1 MPAIELILAFTLA
14 AATTAPSTKPA
25 TKPATRPTTHVAT
38 RPATAAPGSDATVA
52 ELRDAVAQRHDPA
65 RRSAA
70 LARALGMLDTDTPAE
85 QRIALR
91 VLAQTGEIRFDRDRF
106 DVRLRQLL
114 ASKDDEVRAMV
125 LQVLPNFDIGQDDLR
140 LIAPL
145 AEDGSPRVRSNVA
158 SAIVAANGRVGS
170 AELDA
175 AMSRL
180 LDDPDFNVRRE
191 SMRAINNV
199 DVGPAVEAKLL
210 ALSHDDK
217 IGRDA
222 ITLGLST
229 RPVVSGAVADR
240 LIECLDDAD
249 QGNIV
254 NRAAYALRNATIE
267 GVARSR
273 LDAALLRT
281 FDDSLNPSVRENC
294 ITALARS
301 PDPAVWSRLAQ
312 IAEDMT
318 ESDRMRDA
326 ATRVLK

>member
-1 MPAIELILAFTLA
+1 MPAAALILALA
-14 AATTAPSTKPA
+14 TASATTAPA
-25 TKPATRPTTHVAT
+25 TKPSTRPATHPATRAAT
-38 RPATAAPGSDATVA
+38 RPAVVATNNEALIA
-52 ELRDAVAQRHDPA
+52 ELRDEIAQRHDPA
-65 RRSAA
+65 RRSFA
-70 LARALGMLDTDTPAE
+70 LARTFELLHAQVPAE

-91 VLAQTGEIRFDRDRF
+91 LLAQTGEIRFDRSRF

-145 AEDGSPRVRSNVA
+145 AEDASPRVRSNVA
-158 SAIVAANGRVGS
+158 SAIIAANGRVGS

-175 AMSRL
+175 AMLRL
-180 LDDPDFNVRRE
+180 LDDADFNVRRE
-191 SMRAINNV
+191 SMRAINNI

-210 ALSHDDK
+210 ALSRDEKLSH
-217 IGRDA
+217 DA

-240 LIECLDDAD
+240 LIECLEDAD
-249 QGNIV
+249 QASIV
-254 NRAAYALRNATIE
+254 NRAAYALRNATLE
-267 GVARSR
+267 GAARSR

-281 FDDSLNPSVRENC
+281 FDDSLNASVRENC

-301 PDPAVWSRLAQ
+301 PDPAVWTRLAQ
-312 IAEDMT
+312 IAEDTT
-318 ESDRMRDA
+318 ESDRIRDA